1 MAFEPP
7 PTQATAISGKPPAC
21 HNHDIAAG
29 RFLHRPMAAEGTT
42 NPQDLAALELPHGF
56 GYRADHAS
64 GVLQQRNIAGVAA
77 DGDRHFSHAEDIQ
90 HVELARRKR
99 ELLAGI
105 FGKNL
110 QGEGVVRLLLYALNA
125 VRRSEE
131 HTSELQ

>member
-1 MAFEPP
+1 
-7 PTQATAISGKPPAC
+7 
-21 HNHDIAAG
+21 
-29 RFLHRPMAAEGTT
+29 MAAEGTT

-64 GVLQQRNIAGVAA
+64 GVLQQRNIAGAA
-77 DGDRHFSHAEDIQ
+77 TDGNRYFSHAEDIQ

-125 VRRSEE
+125 VRHGQHGVWDQTRRCNLGMLKHGC
-131 HTSELQ
+131 HTYPTTAIGLPPGAR